1 MLLSEWLLSYS
12 SPCCLVYI
20 FNVKEGQDPVTDEF
34 FPTSTSE
41 QNSNKLKELLEINLP
56 KSEAFTQKIVL

>member
-1 MLLSEWLLSYS
+1 M
-12 SPCCLVYI
+12 
-20 FNVKEGQDPVTDEF
+20 TDES

-56 KSEAFTQKIVL
+56 KSEAFTEKLFCDRSTVNNTAVNWMFMYYRFLVIR